1 LSSVPGESRRG
12 MCEEEEPMH
21 GGLPFIGVSV
31 LVYGVVG
38 AVVIARAAVRRCR
51 RSRPV
56 ATTAQGVGA
65 WPAASR

>member
-1 LSSVPGESRRG
+1 
-12 MCEEEEPMH
+12 MH

-38 AVVIARAAVRRCR
+38 AVAIAREALRRCR
-51 RSRPV
+51 RARPSGGAGKAVAGGAATGSR
-56 ATTAQGVGA
+56 GVTA